1 MREKRKKAKAIAFE
15 KNHNNTSKNKTRVVS
30 FPLLTKFIVNESK
43 LEFTSGF
50 VV

>member
-1 MREKRKKAKAIAFE
+1 MREKTKKAKAIVFE
-15 KNHNNTSKNKTRVVS
+15 KNHNNTSKHKTRVVP
-30 FPLLTKFIVNESK
+30 FALLTKFIVNESK